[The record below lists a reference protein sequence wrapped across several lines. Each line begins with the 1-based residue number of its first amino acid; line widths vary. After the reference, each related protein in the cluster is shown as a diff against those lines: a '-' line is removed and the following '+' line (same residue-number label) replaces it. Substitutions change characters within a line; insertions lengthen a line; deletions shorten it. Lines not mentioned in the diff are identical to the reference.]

1 MPALIALLIS
11 SRPTPRASSRC
22 ASRCPHTARPCCFFC
37 HPDRRLCSTVLGV
50 SGEDYA
56 IIASDTRLSEGY
68 SIHTRDQ
75 PKAYKL

>member
-1 MPALIALLIS
+1 MLPGAPINPLF
-11 SRPTPRASSRC
+11 SRPRGI
-22 ASRCPHTARPCCFFC
+22 C
-37 HPDRRLCSTVLGV
+37 HHDCRLRSTVLGV